1 MRKISFSCVLF
12 VLCMLAIPFQAAADD
27 YIRGDVNEDGNVSIS
42 DVTALID
49 YLLTDVWP
57 EDQPQEPQNVTFV
70 LNGIEINMVYVEGGT
85 FTMGASG
92 ADLEAD
98 DDEFP
103 AHVVTLSPYYICTTE
118 VTQQLW
124 RAVMG
129 DNPSVSGSN
138 VLCPVEDVKWDDC
151 KQFINKLN
159 QMTGQNFRLPS
170 EAEWEF
176 AARGGNKSEGYMYS
190 GSNAINE
197 VAWYSGNSS
206 YQTHP
211 VATKA
216 PNELGLYDMSGNV
229 YEICNDWYDNYYDAG
244 GEIDPTGPSDGAVRV
259 CRGGAWNYSAKDCR
273 ISNREMFA
281 ESWPKEYI
289 GLRLAMSCEE

>member
-92 ADLEAD
+92 ADLEA
-98 DDEFP
+98 
-103 AHVVTLSPYYICTTE
+103 
-118 VTQQLW
+118 
-124 RAVMG
+124 VMG

-190 GSNAINE
+190 GSNAIKE

>member
-1 MRKISFSCVLF
+1 
-12 VLCMLAIPFQAAADD
+12 MLAIPFQAAADD

-57 EDQPQEPQNVTFV
+57 DQPQEPQDITFV

-92 ADLEAD
+92 ADLEAS

-103 AHVVTLSPYYICTTE
+103 AHVVTLSSYYICTTE

-129 DNPSVSGSN
+129 TNPSENSSN
-138 VLCPVEDVKWDDC
+138 VLCPVEYVNWNMC
-151 KQFINKLN
+151 QEFITKLN
-159 QMTGQNFRLPS
+159 TMTGQNFRLPT

-176 AARGGNKSEGYMYS
+176 AARGGNKSEGYLYS
-190 GSNAINE
+190 GSNVIAD
-197 VAWYSGNSS
+197 VAWYKSNSNDK
-206 YQTHP
+206 THP
-211 VATKA
+211 VASKA

-229 YEICNDWYDNYYDAG
+229 SEWCSDWYASYYD
-244 GEIDPTGPSDGAVRV
+244 IDSSVDPTGGPQSWMGKVY
-259 CRGGAWNYSAKDCR
+259 RGGSMVGVASACR
-273 ISNREMFA
+273 VTKREKQSVSNKYRML
-281 ESWPKEYI
+281 
-289 GLRLAMSCEE
+289 GLRLAMSVE